1 MVLAGRG
8 MPGTK
13 ECLICLTA
21 LLLAA
26 AAAAMINGVLDA
38 TLDARMA
45 RLHRRVAALER
56 IGAQRAMVAA
66 AGMLFAASTL
76 SVMFL
81 PRLTTA
87 LILLAIF
94 FYTPLYTLWFKRRS
108 PWGVVP
114 GGIPGALPVLVGSSA
129 VTGAISG
136 ASLILFLVMLLW
148 QPPHFWAL
156 ALKHQDDYRRAGIP
170 TLPLIRGEACTKACI
185 FVFTALL
192 LPASLALWFTGACSA
207 RFAIS
212 AACLGFFYLF
222 SCYLYLAKKR
232 RFQRAFQASIL
243 YLLGLL
249 SAVIIDICV
258 RP

>member
-38 TLDARMA
+38 KPDARMA
-45 RLHRRVAALER
+45 RLHRRVASLER
-56 IGAQRAMVAA
+56 IGAQRTMVAA
-66 AGMLFAASTL
+66 AGMLVAASTL

-129 VTGAISG
+129 VTGTISS
-136 ASLILFLVMLLW
+136 APLILFLVMLLW

-156 ALKHQDDYRRAGIP
+156 ALRHRHDYRRAGIP
-170 TLPLIRGEACTKACI
+170 TLPLVRGEAYTKACI
-185 FVFTALL
+185 FVFAALL
-192 LPASLALWFTGACSA
+192 LPASLALWVTGACSA
-207 RFAIS
+207 RFALS
-212 AACLGFFYLF
+212 AVCLGVLYLF
-222 SCYLYLAKKR
+222 SCYLYMVKKR

-258 RP
+258 RS